1 VTQTLPTMMNLQAY
15 LTGKQETSLEKDAS
29 EKNDERTYQRLAQK
43 IAAQILSSEVKAGER
58 LPPERVLAERYGVS
72 RTSIREAI
80 IALEIR
86 GIVEVRPGSGIYVR
100 AIRPSSF
107 IAKDSIGPFELL
119 RGRLIIEPDICAAAA
134 TSAKDADLDSIYV
147 TIVTMKD
154 TLSDKRANEAADK
167 AFHVAI
173 ASATG
178 NAMLAEIV
186 GAVWDRR
193 HGPMWEKM
201 EEHFHTPA
209 LREAAIADHQSILNA
224 LAAHDPRQARTQ
236 MRRHIERVIAEF
248 GKPW

>member
-1 VTQTLPTMMNLQAY
+1 
-15 LTGKQETSLEKDAS
+15 
-29 EKNDERTYQRLAQK
+29 
-43 IAAQILSSEVKAGER
+43 
-58 LPPERVLAERYGVS
+58 VLAERYGVS

>member
-1 VTQTLPTMMNLQAY
+1 VAQTLPTMMNLQAH
-15 LTGKQETSLEKDAS
+15 LAGKQDTPLERDAN
-29 EKNDERTYQRLAQK
+29 ERNDERTYQRVAQK
-43 IAAQILSSEVKAGER
+43 IAALISLGELNAGER

-86 GIVEVRPGSGIYVR
+86 GIVEVRPGSGIYLR

-107 IAKDSIGPFELL
+107 ISKDSIGPFELL
-119 RGRLIIEPDICAAAA
+119 RGRLIIEPHICAAAA
-134 TSAKDADLDSIYV
+134 TSAKDADLDSIYA
-147 TIVTMKD
+147 TILTMRN
-154 TLSDKRANEAADK
+154 TLNDKRANEAADK

-209 LREAAIADHQSILNA
+209 LREAAIADHQSIFNA
-224 LAAHDPRQARTQ
+224 LAAHDPRQSRTQ

-248 GKPW
+248 GKAW